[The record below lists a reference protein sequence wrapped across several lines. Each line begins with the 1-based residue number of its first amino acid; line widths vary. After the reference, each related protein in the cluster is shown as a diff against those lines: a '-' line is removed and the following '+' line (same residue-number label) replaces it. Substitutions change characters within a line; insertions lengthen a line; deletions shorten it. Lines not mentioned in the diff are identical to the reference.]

1 MSPITFPSSLALSIC
16 ASACATLN
24 TGLAEKRGKVVN
36 SWWVGAMFVGERGF
50 LEL

>member
-1 MSPITFPSSLALSIC
+1 MSHITFPSSLALSIC

-24 TGLAEKRGKVVN
+24 TGLAERGKVVN
-36 SWWVGAMFVGERGF
+36 SWWVEAMFVGERGF